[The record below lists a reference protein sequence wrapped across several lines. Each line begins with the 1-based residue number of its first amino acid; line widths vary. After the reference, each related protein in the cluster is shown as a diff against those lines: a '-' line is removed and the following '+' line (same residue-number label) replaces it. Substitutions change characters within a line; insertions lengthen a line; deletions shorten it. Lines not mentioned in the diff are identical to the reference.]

1 MYAPV
6 SSIESYRPTF
16 QSCLLLALVNV
27 SPVLKVKDLM
37 MTSSAIYF
45 ISLKRLRFGTLSVIC
60 LYTFSHNFS
69 NEQSETFY
77 VVFVTCHWN
86 KFVLSIAAALTWH
99 NPLVMTHFVAIIAKY
114 NIFLKWYGVLSN
126 YTPETNQSIFRQL
139 WNFEMGKIYIRN
151 FWIVSWMQIFLFNTI
166 FRAVCSSGPGSSVG
180 WSLEGEGGTI
190 RVI

>member
-1 MYAPV
+1 MCPV

-27 SPVLKVKDLM
+27 TCLESQRPNDDVICHIFDFFEKAL
-37 MTSSAIYF
+37 F
-45 ISLKRLRFGTLSVIC
+45 WNLSVIC
-60 LYTFSHNFS
+60 PYTFLYNFS
-69 NEQSETFY
+69 NKQSETLY

-114 NIFLKWYGVLSN
+114 NIFLKRYGVLSN
-126 YTPETNQSIFRQL
+126 YTPETNQSIFKQL

-180 WSLEGEGGTI
+180 WSLG
-190 RVI
+190 